1 MNHVYR
7 IVFNRGLG
15 LWQVVGEHAR
25 KQGKRG
31 GRSSPRK
38 HRPASRTP
46 VSAAVMAFASLGT
59 LPTLA
64 LAASITGSGDI
75 APALPAGPVT
85 EWNVYDVLHIGQQDA
100 GTLTVRDGAK
110 LFSYT
115 SRIGT
120 ESGSQGSVT
129 IAGAGSTWTHAGH
142 LMIGAAGHG
151 TLNVEDGGQV
161 SNDFASI
168 GDQAGS
174 FGLARITGGST
185 WQTSALWV
193 GQRGQGEL
201 IVDGGSKVSSALPG
215 FIGAE
220 AGSEGIATVSG
231 PGSSW
236 SMTASGNDGRLEI
249 GGSGTGTLNI
259 LNGGSVVSSNGLIGV
274 SEGSKGAVKVSGEGS
289 SWTNRDPQDASK
301 LGSLFIGS
309 SGTGTLLIEDGG
321 QVSNDR
327 AFVGYTRQG
336 SGAVTVTGQ
345 GSLWNNASHLFV
357 GGQGKAR
364 LDIRDGGMVTNLNGF
379 LGSDVG
385 NRGDASVSGL
395 GSTWTNQGDLE
406 VGSQG
411 EGVLD
416 IENGGKV
423 TSVTGYV
430 GGGTTGKGA
439 VRVSGPGAAWENGLG
454 VSVGGGTGALTIENE
469 GKVSAQK
476 SAIIGQGRGGT
487 GAVHVTT
494 NASLETRGQLIVGL
508 AGNGTLTVEQGG
520 RVSSVRTD
528 IGLLGGS
535 SGTAIVAGAHS
546 SLTTGDLT
554 IGTVGK
560 GTLNL
565 LNGGVVS
572 ANTVSLGRAAG
583 SSGTI
588 NIGSAAGEAATQAG
602 ILDTGKVQFGTGR
615 ATINFN
621 HTDTNHT
628 FGAELVSSGTGN
640 HQLNQIAGV
649 TRLTGDNAGF
659 FGLTTV
665 AGGTLIAADRISG
678 AARVTG
684 GTLQFGDGNSG
695 RESQLGDL
703 SVSGAGSTLAVKGPA
718 TLAVAGDLA
727 MADQTVLS
735 ITADAQE
742 PAVQAQHMTLGQDV
756 TFNLNGISEASQLDK
771 VLIDTR
777 TGIDGDFGKITVG
790 GFNGTVDYLT
800 VNTRKSDDQKQY
812 LASYGLS
819 WTAGNNLAHG
829 TFTLASLTDVF
840 DVGVALADQAANPAT
855 GWNGKALTKTG
866 LGTLVLSADNT
877 YSGGTTIADGTLQLG
892 NGGNTGSI
900 VGDVLNH
907 GALAFNR
914 NDSLTF
920 TGAISGT
927 GQVIQMG
934 SGTTLLSGDNSYSG
948 GTTLA
953 GGTLQVARD
962 ANLGDA
968 AGGLTFTGGTLK
980 TTDSFDTG
988 RSMLLSRTGQFDVAD
1003 ASVLGLT
1010 GKVSGSGDLLK
1021 RGEGTLRLDNAANA
1035 YGDTLV
1041 QAGTLIGNAA
1051 SISGNIGNAG
1061 TLVFDQASDAGFAGN
1076 IAGLDDSKGQMV
1088 KQGAGNLTLGGHS
1101 SLDWSIRSGG
1111 LASAA
1116 ERFSGNAD
1124 IASGAHLAFEQKND
1138 AAYAGTLSGA
1148 GLFVKGGSGA
1158 LLLKE
1163 DSAGFTGLTR
1173 VEDGKLVVNGKLGGS
1188 MQVLAGSTLAGSGTI
1203 GSGAGSTVTIA
1214 ESASLS
1220 PGNSIGTLKVDGDL
1234 VFQKGSRFVVE
1245 VDPDSKDSDLVHVSG
1260 NTVLDGG
1267 TVAHIGAT
1275 GNYKLRSTYTILA
1288 SDKGL
1293 GGTFDEVTSDFAFLD
1308 PKLLYNYDLGTVDLS
1323 FTRKDRAFASVAM
1336 TRNQTATANAID
1348 SIGFD
1353 AGHAVYDA
1361 IAQLPDD
1368 HDLIRGS
1375 FDQLSGEIHA
1385 SMKSAL
1391 IEESHIV
1398 RDAATDRLRAAFGDV
1413 AAASSPVIA
1422 YEDGQQQLVSPTTE
1436 RAAAWAQ
1443 GFGAW
1448 GHTDSDGNAA
1458 ALKRSTKGMLVGAD
1472 APVFDTWR
1480 LGVLAGYSRTSADVT
1495 QRSSSGNSDNYHL
1508 GAYAGTRW
1516 NLPQGTLG
1524 LRTGLSHTWH
1534 QIETSRSVAFPGFSD
1549 KLKDDYRAGTLQAF
1563 GDLGYRID
1571 MSSVS
1576 LEPFVN
1582 LAHTRQRSKG
1592 FSERGGAA
1600 ALHGKAQSTDT
1611 TFTTLGLR
1619 ASTKL
1624 DVAGIETT
1632 ARGSLGWRHALGD
1645 TTPLSTHAFSAGNAF
1660 TVAGA
1665 PLAKNAALVE
1675 VGADVAI
1682 TPSTSLG
1689 LSYDGQFTGS
1699 TRQHGLKASLSIR
1712 F

>member
-1 MNHVYR
+1 
-7 IVFNRGLG
+7 
-15 LWQVVGEHAR
+15 VGEHAR
-25 KQGKRG
+25 KQGKQA
-31 GRSSPRK
+31 GRSGVRRRGVSLSVSGAL
-38 HRPASRTP
+38 PALALISLFIPGVAQT
-46 VSAAVMAFASLGT
+46 AFAQTPLVE
-59 LPTLA
+59 
-64 LAASITGSGDI
+64 GSGDI
-75 APALPAGPVT
+75 APTLPTGPLT
-85 EWNVYDVLHIGQQDA
+85 EWNSVNLIVGDT
-100 GTLTVRDGAK
+100 GTGRLDISNGGK
-110 LFSYT
+110 
-115 SRIGT
+115 
-120 ESGSQGSVT
+120 VT
-129 IAGAGSTWTHAGH
+129 TT
-142 LMIGAAGHG
+142 
-151 TLNVEDGGQV
+151 NE
-161 SNDFASI
+161 ASI
-168 GDQAGS
+168 GNAAGS
-174 FGLARITGGST
+174 VGEVSVSGKGS
-185 WQTSALWV
+185 LWSNDNDLRV
-193 GQRGQGEL
+193 G
-201 IVDGGSKVSSALPG
+201 V
-215 FIGAE
+215 
-220 AGSEGIATVSG
+220 AGSGALTIQ
-231 PGSSW
+231 
-236 SMTASGNDGRLEI
+236 D
-249 GGSGTGTLNI
+249 
-259 LNGGSVVSSNGLIGV
+259 GGSVVSRSGTIGGAL
-274 SEGSKGAVKVSGEGS
+274 GSDGSVKVSGQGS
-289 SWTNRDPQDASK
+289 SWTNRDPQDANK

-309 SGTGTLLIEDGG
+309 AGTGTLLIEDGG
-321 QVSNDR
+321 RVSNDR
-327 AFVGYTRQG
+327 SFVGNATQG
-336 SGAVTVTGQ
+336 SGAVTVTGQGSLWHNASHLFVGVKGKASLDIRDGGKVDNLDGILGSEAGSQGDASVSGPGATWASREDLRVGDFGTGTLNIDDGGTVTNTMGYIARAAGSQGAVTVTGQ

-357 GGQGKAR
+357 GDKGKAS
-364 LDIRDGGMVTNLNGF
+364 LDIRDGGKVDSLYGI
-379 LGSDVG
+379 LGSEAG
-385 NRGDASVSGL
+385 SYGAASVSGP
-395 GSTWTNQGDLE
+395 GSTWTSPEILF
-406 VGSQG
+406 VGVKG

-423 TSVTGYV
+423 TSTKGIV
-430 GGGTTGKGA
+430 GRDGNATGKGT
-439 VRVSGPGAAWENGLG
+439 VKVSGPGSAWENQGYLIF
-454 VSVGGGTGALTIENE
+454 GGRGTGTLTLENE
-469 GKVSAQK
+469 GKITSD
-476 SAIIGQGRGGT
+476 SLFIGLEPGST
-487 GAVHVTT
+487 GSVHVTT
-494 NASLETRGQLIVGL
+494 NARSENSGDLEVGVM
-508 AGNGTLTVEQGG
+508 GNGTLTVDQGG
-520 RVSSVRTD
+520 QVSSAKAT
-528 IGLLGGS
+528 IGIQDSGS
-535 SGTAIVAGAHS
+535 ATVAGPRS
-546 SLTTGDLT
+546 SLTTGLLS
-554 IGTVGK
+554 IGVNST
-560 GTLNL
+560 GTLTL
-565 LNGGVVS
+565 TDSGVVS
-572 ANTVSLGRAAG
+572 ADTVELGWESS
-583 SSGTI
+583 SSGI
-588 NIGSAAGEAATQAG
+588 LNIGSAAGDAATSAG
-602 ILDTGKVQFGTGR
+602 ILNAREITFGTGD
-615 ATINFN
+615 TTLNFN
-621 HTDTNHT
+621 HTDTDYT
-628 FGAELVSSGTGN
+628 LGAALFSKHAN
-640 HQLNQIAGV
+640 INQLSGV
-649 TRLTGDNAGF
+649 TRLTGDNAEF
-659 FGLTTV
+659 RGLTTV
-665 AGGTLIAADRISG
+665 SNGTLIVADRISG
-678 AARVTG
+678 LARVTG

-695 RESQLGDL
+695 RLSQLSGDL

-718 TLAVAGDLA
+718 SLAVGDNLA
-727 MADQTVLS
+727 MAGQTVLS
-735 ITADAQE
+735 LAADAQV
-742 PAVQAQHMTLGQDV
+742 PALQAKHMTLGKDV
-756 TFNLNGISEASQLDK
+756 TFNLSGISEASQLDK

-790 GFNGTVDYLT
+790 GFNGTVDYFT

-829 TFTLASLTDVF
+829 TFTLANKTDSF
-840 DVGVALADQAANPAT
+840 DLGVALVDQAANPDT
-855 GWNGKALTKTG
+855 GWNGKALTKAG

-892 NGGNTGSI
+892 NGGNAGSI

-920 TGAISGT
+920 GGAISGT

-980 TTDSFDTG
+980 TTDSFDSG
-988 RSMLLSRTGQFDVAD
+988 RSVLLSRTGQFDVAA

-1051 SISGNIGNAG
+1051 SISGDIGNAG
-1061 TLVFDQASDAGFAGN
+1061 TLVFDQASDADFAGN

-1088 KQGAGNLTLGGHS
+1088 KQGGGNLTLTGQS
-1101 SLDWSIRSGG
+1101 SLDWSIQAGG
-1111 LASAA
+1111 LSTAA

-1124 IASGAHLAFEQKND
+1124 IASGAHLAFDQKSD

-1148 GLFVKGGSGA
+1148 GEFVKDGSGA

-1173 VEDGKLVVNGKLGGS
+1173 VEEGKLVVNGKLGGS
-1188 MQVLAGSTLAGSGTI
+1188 LQVQAGGTLAGSGTI

-1214 ESASLS
+1214 DSASLS
-1220 PGNSIGTLKVDGDL
+1220 PGNSIGTLNVDGDL
-1234 VFQKGSRFVVE
+1234 VFQKGSRFEVE
-1245 VDPDSKDSDLVHVSG
+1245 ANPDGKDSDLVKVSG

-1267 TVAHIGAT
+1267 SVAHIGAT

-1288 SDKGL
+1288 SDKSL
-1293 GGTFDEVTSDFAFLD
+1293 SGTFDEVTSDFAFLD

-1323 FTRKDRAFASVAM
+1323 FTRKDREFASVAM
-1336 TRNQTATANAID
+1336 TRNQTATAKAID

-1368 HDLIRGS
+1368 QDLIRGS
-1375 FDQLSGEIHA
+1375 FDQLSGEVHA

-1398 RDAATDRLRAAFGDV
+1398 RDAATDRLRAAFDDV

-1422 YEDGQQQLVSPTTE
+1422 YEDGQQQLVSPTTD
-1436 RAAAWAQ
+1436 RAVAWAQ

-1458 ALKRSTKGMLVGAD
+1458 ALKRSTKGMLLGAD

-1480 LGVLAGYSRTSADVT
+1480 LGLLAGYSRTSADIT
-1495 QRSSSGNSDNYHL
+1495 DRSSSGNSDNYHL

-1516 NLPQGTLG
+1516 NLPKGSLG

-1534 QIETSRSVAFPGFSD
+1534 QIETSRSVEFPGFSD

-1571 MSSVS
+1571 TPSVS

-1624 DVAGIETT
+1624 DIAGVETT

-1675 VGADVAI
+1675 VGADMAI

-1699 TRQHGLKASLSIR
+1699 TRQHGLKASLNIR